1 MSEGVGLGG
10 GAAELGVEGGNL
22 RDEAGGVESGE
33 EAVPGEEG
41 GAKAEGAHVAEGA
54 EGGRK
59 LAAGEM
65 GADEGA
71 EEGGVEAGLGG
82 RRAVA
87 A

>member
-1 MSEGVGLGG
+1 M
-10 GAAELGVEGGNL
+10 
-22 RDEAGGVESGE
+22 
-33 EAVPGEEG
+33 
-41 GAKAEGAHVAEGA
+41 AEGA
-54 EGGRK
+54 EGGRE